1 MTNSYLFTII
11 YLLAKSEAPSATKER
26 TTFPNGCGMTS
37 LGENGWDFAP
47 HVVKSYLRPQSQNSS
62 QIGYII
68 QEMNAE
74 ADINGY

>member
-1 MTNSYLFTII
+1 
-11 YLLAKSEAPSATKER
+11 LAKSEAPSATKER
-26 TTFPNGCGMTS
+26 TECQDGCTMTS

-47 HVVKSYLRPQSQNSS
+47 HVVKSYLLPLGQNLL

-74 ADINGY
+74 ADINVK